1 MEAVAIDNPAI
12 QPSSNVMEIG
22 EPEEVEVPDDE
33 MEAECDN
40 TAKESPGTSSNRQMS
55 ESDSRPNPSQEGG
68 SNEELQAPPPSQDEG
83 EGSSVAAPSIF
94 QPTPETFPQE
104 DHVHLQKNHIIV
116 PSYSSWFNYE
126 SIHAIEKRAL
136 PEFFN
141 CKNKSKTPEV

>member
-40 TAKESPGTSSNRQMS
+40 TTKGSPDASSKRQMS
-55 ESDSRPNPSQEGG
+55 ESEPRPTPSRRD
-68 SNEELQAPPPSQDEG
+68 SNEELQALPPTQEEG
-83 EGSSVAAPSIF
+83 ESGVGAASAF

-104 DHVHLQKNHIIV
+104 DHVCAQKNHIII
-116 PSYSSWFNYE
+116 PSYTSWFNYE

-141 CKNKSKTPEV
+141 GKNKSKTPEV